1 MFPAQ
6 NSTWYITKLSA
17 SFWWSESDKCTNNKA
32 LIFPLLLLAA
42 DHNHC
47 RDGRWAKILVW
58 TYGDKFVVLVVVLSA
73 SVIWCL
79 VEVKFTSCCG
89 LPLSPRFRDPKSIVN
104 KRRCA
109 SLWLV
114 SNFECVLVKSQSCF
128 PQSKYS
134 VLDWLVHYLV
144 RAFFRYKVFWHLSNE
159 KPSCIYN
166 KRCRLTL
173 HITFGDVLI
182 SSTAASSVDAPSF
195 NSSTTE
201 VKTAVDR
208 PFFGYHDT

>member
-1 MFPAQ
+1 MKCSQPKILRDISR
-6 NSTWYITKLSA
+6 NSA
-17 SFWWSESDKCTNNKA
+17 HRFWWSESDKCTNNKA

-89 LPLSPRFRDPKSIVN
+89 LPVSPRFRDPKSIVN

-114 SNFECVLVKSQSCF
+114 LNFECVLVKKSVSFSQNI
-128 PQSKYS
+128 
-134 VLDWLVHYLV
+134 VYLTG
-144 RAFFRYKVFWHLSNE
+144 LS
-159 KPSCIYN
+159 I
-166 KRCRLTL
+166 
-173 HITFGDVLI
+173 I
-182 SSTAASSVDAPSF
+182 SSAHSSD
-195 NSSTTE
+195 T
-201 VKTAVDR
+201 R
-208 PFFGYHDT
+208 FFGIFQMKNPAAFTTKGVVSPFTSLLVMSWSAQLLPPQ

>member
-1 MFPAQ
+1 MYFMYVFLSCFPFGHVQ
-6 NSTWYITKLSA
+6 FLKISIRIPRQIMKCSQPKILRDISRNSA
-17 SFWWSESDKCTNNKA
+17 HRFWWSECDKCTNNKA

-114 SNFECVLVKSQSCF
+114 SNFECVLVK
-128 PQSKYS
+128 KS
-134 VLDWLVHYLV
+134 VL
-144 RAFFRYKVFWHLSNE
+144 F
-159 KPSCIYN
+159 
-166 KRCRLTL
+166 
-173 HITFGDVLI
+173 
-182 SSTAASSVDAPSF
+182 SSV
-195 NSSTTE
+195 
-201 VKTAVDR
+201 KI
-208 PFFGYHDT
+208 